1 MDFKKT
7 VLGGV
12 LLATAVSSS
21 ALSIGRVRG
30 AAWVG
35 QPLDVTVP
43 VRLEAG
49 EDGSSLC
56 FDADVFHSDVR
67 IEPRNVRI
75 VTESAPGTAEGREI
89 SVRVRSSVVV
99 DEPVVTVYLK
109 VGCDQKVTRRLVL
122 LAELPTET
130 SSAIAAAPL
139 PTLPVP
145 AIVAPAPAPGLPAP
159 PVAAPRPAP
168 APAPRLADASPPVA
182 PAPRPQRP
190 RPAPAPA
197 APAAPAAS
205 SDQPKVA
212 RPAAPAPKAAPAPAP
227 RARLQLD
234 PAEAPPERDGNLRSA
249 TQLSGVPE
257 ENEQKRAEAA
267 ALWRSINAQPE
278 DVLRDSQRMQEMET
292 TLNAIRSQM
301 AQNQANINELKSQL
315 EKAQSERYANNLVYV
330 LVALLLAALAAA
342 AFFWNRGRRGGAAR
356 NADWWRD
363 VDMRSPATVQVPPL
377 TQDEGQA
384 TVQIHAP
391 MPPPPARPAKTRPP
405 APAELDLDLGIDV
418 QESGDSVSA
427 PLSRAS
433 YAASQLPRRLHTDFH
448 SSFGGSGRSVNTEE
462 LFDIH
467 QQVDFFLSL
476 GQHDQA
482 VGVLM
487 GHIRDNPETS
497 ALAYLDLFK
506 IYHQQAKRA
515 EYDQL
520 REEFHSV
527 FNADVPEFDAF
538 NEESQGLEGYPET
551 LARIVELWG
560 NPDVVTL
567 VEELIFRRPNAESG
581 DSFDLEAYQE
591 LLLLFAVA
599 LEVSDDD
606 SAGFVVSGPDSAF
619 AVMSNAALT
628 VPPSL
633 DDEELVRLKSRG
645 VENPREATVS
655 LPPLPEVPPPDQPLG
670 VDIDLVLSDSMVAPL
685 ESLPKP
691 RPPAGQPPSNS
702 TDAKS
707 DDNSIDFELFDPSAP
722 SALSPSTADKDKPK
736 G

>member
-1 MDFKKT
+1 M
-7 VLGGV
+7 
-12 LLATAVSSS
+12 LLATAVGSS

-49 EDGSSLC
+49 EDASSLC
-56 FDADVFHSDVR
+56 FEADVFHSDVR
-67 IEPRNVRI
+67 VEPRYVRI
-75 VTESAPGTAEGREI
+75 ISESAPGTAEGREI

-145 AIVAPAPAPGLPAP
+145 SMVAPAPAPGLPVP
-159 PVAAPRPAP
+159 PVAAPRPVP
-168 APAPRLADASPPVA
+168 APAPRLADTSPSPSAPVS
-182 PAPRPQRP
+182 RPPRP
-190 RPAPAPA
+190 RPVPAPA
-197 APAAPAAS
+197 AAPAVPAAS

-212 RPAAPAPKAAPAPAP
+212 RPAAAPAPKAAPAPAP

-234 PAEAPPERDGNLRSA
+234 PAEAPPANDGNLRSA

-301 AQNQANINELKSQL
+301 AQNQASITDLKAQL
-315 EKAQSERYANNLVYV
+315 EKAQNERYANNLVYV
-330 LVALLLAALAAA
+330 LIALLLAALAAA
-342 AFFWNRGRRGGAAR
+342 GYFWNRGRRSGGAR

-384 TVQIHAP
+384 TVRIHVPAP
-391 MPPPPARPAKTRPP
+391 APAPTPASKTRSS
-405 APAELDLDLGIDV
+405 ASAELDLDLGIEV
-418 QESGDSVSA
+418 QEGSDSIIA
-427 PLSRAS
+427 PLTNLPHPS
-433 YAASQLPRRLHTDFH
+433 SQLPRRLHTDFH

-506 IYHQQAKRA
+506 IYHQQAKR
-515 EYDQL
+515 EQYNQL

-538 NEESQGLEGYPET
+538 NEESQGLEGYPDT
-551 LARIVELWG
+551 LKRIVELWG
-560 NPDVVTL
+560 SPDVVTL
-567 VEELIFRRPNAESG
+567 VEELIFRRPDSESG
-581 DSFDLEAYQE
+581 DAFDLEAYQE

-599 LEVSDDD
+599 LEVSEHDDD
-606 SAGFVVSGPDSAF
+606 EADFVVSGPDSAF
-619 AVMSNAALT
+619 AVMSSAAPT

-633 DDEELVRLKSRG
+633 DDEERVRLKGKGGGR
-645 VENPREATVS
+645 PQEATVS
-655 LPPLPEVPPPDQPLG
+655 LPPLPEVPSPDPLG

-691 RPPAGQPPSNS
+691 RPPAAKPPVQKSE
-702 TDAKS
+702 S
-707 DDNSIDFELFDPSAP
+707 DDNGIDFELFDPSAP
-722 SALSPSTADKDKPK
+722 SALDSGTNDKPK
-736 G
+736 KS